1 MTPDKIGCTISV
13 NGEPHDTLVRA
24 DDTLLDVLREKLALT
39 GTKRGCNHGV
49 CGACNVLVDG
59 VLTRSCLTLA
69 VEVDERA
76 VTTVEGVADDAR
88 LSGIQRALI
97 DAGAIQCG
105 FCTPGFVMA
114 LASLFSRDARP
125 TRDAIRAALSGNL
138 CRCSGYVKI
147 VEAAEQLANIGCNVK
162 GTPA

>member
-1 MTPDKIGCTISV
+1 MSESSISCTLQV
-13 NGEPHDTLVRA
+13 NGETHEIRVRA
-24 DDTLLDVLREKLALT
+24 DATLLDVLREKLDLC

-59 VLTRSCLTLA
+59 NLVRSCLMLA
-69 VEVDERA
+69 SEAEEGA
-76 VTTVEGVADDAR
+76 VVTVEGASESRAGCDV
-88 LSGIQRALI
+88 QQALI

-114 LASLFSRDARP
+114 LTALFAHDPHP
-125 TRDAIRAALSGNL
+125 TGDAIRTALSGNL

-147 VEAAEQLANIGCNVK
+147 VEAAERLAAIDR
-162 GTPA
+162 

>member
-1 MTPDKIGCTISV
+1 MRDMTEQNVRCSLNV
-13 NGEPHDTLVRA
+13 NATTRDALVRTDA
-24 DDTLLDVLREKLALT
+24 TLLEVLREGLGLT

-59 VLTRSCLTLA
+59 ALVRSCLTLA
-69 VEVDERA
+69 IDVGDRA
-76 VTTVEGVADDAR
+76 VVTIEASATER
-88 LSGIQRALI
+88 PLSDIQRALV

-114 LASLFSRDARP
+114 LTALFAHDPRP
-125 TRDAIRAALSGNL
+125 TRAAIRTALSGNL

-147 VEAAEQLANIGCNVK
+147 VEAAERLAAGA
-162 GTPA
+162 P